1 MDIRTL
7 VWCSKYNNKL
17 KKKAIHCNAREMDHS
32 NSLRWHKISDDKMLR
47 VNGEPKFPRLL
58 RTEKSKAVQHQILG
72 KVYFNTYLYTYSN
85 QLCSTNTV
93 FLQEGRICHVINS
106 HRSDRNLTASS
117 TPIISCDFMPLTW
130 EHDLHWL
137 PNVS

>member
-1 MDIRTL
+1 
-7 VWCSKYNNKL
+7 
-17 KKKAIHCNAREMDHS
+17 
-32 NSLRWHKISDDKMLR
+32 MLR